1 MKTVAYLRVSTR
13 SQDLANQK
21 LAILE
26 FSQKRRFPI
35 DQFIESRISSR
46 QSPLERRIDEML
58 ETLEPG
64 DRLLVSELSRLGRN
78 LSQVIQIVETLVRR
92 KIRFIA
98 IKEAIEFDGNQN
110 LPTKVMIALF
120 GLFAEVE
127 RDLISERT
135 KEGLAAAKAKGKR
148 LGRPKGALGTSRLD
162 GKQQDIRALLGK
174 DVSKAS
180 IAKILD
186 VSRSALYHLHPDL
199 KWKSSGNMSHFYWY
213 KTSASSVPV
222 RTGRSEHTDHRKPHD
237 HTFEYTIVVGT
248 CPLAGRR
255 GPDTDWRRA
264 LPCTAARRERAGVH

>member
-1 MKTVAYLRVSTR
+1 MDAALKTVAYLRVSTR

-46 QSPLERRIDEML
+46 KSPLERRIDEML
-58 ETLEPG
+58 GTLQPG
-64 DRLLVSELSRLGRN
+64 DRLLVSELSRLGRS

-98 IKEAIEFDGNQN
+98 IKEAIEFDGKQD
-110 LPTKVMIALF
+110 LRTKVMIALF

-135 KEGLAAAKAKGKR
+135 KEGLAVAKAKGKR

-162 GKQQDIRALLGK
+162 GKEQDIRALLDK
-174 DVSKAS
+174 DVSKSS
-180 IAKILD
+180 IAKILN
-186 VSRSALYHLHPDL
+186 VSRSALYH
-199 KWKSSGNMSHFYWY
+199 FIQ
-213 KTSASSVPV
+213 T
-222 RTGRSEHTDHRKPHD
+222 RKIAP
-237 HTFEYTIVVGT
+237 G
-248 CPLAGRR
+248 
-255 GPDTDWRRA
+255 
-264 LPCTAARRERAGVH
+264 